1 MMQQVYN
8 PRLPRM
14 ITISDLRE
22 RISDC
27 FLNLDLALCRSWTM
41 EFNKRLR
48 LIIRENGG
56 QIEQFV
62 NKV

>member
-27 FLNLDLALCRSWTM
+27 FLNLDPALCRSWTM